1 MNMITAGPLSTPP
14 LSAGSGRQATTAAAA
29 IAEYADR
36 ALFAELMLTPK
47 PGLVDRRNCGA
58 HRDMDMNT
66 FLVSARAIAPWWP
79 RFVEIG
85 FASADIA
92 APASLSSVRPVG
104 VLCEQAMLRATEGVN
119 THKGAVFSLGL
130 LSFAAGRLLGQ
141 GTTPT
146 RERMCSE
153 VASICAGLVDRELG
167 GENQARTA
175 GERVFRQYGLAGA
188 RGEAASGY
196 AIVRSAA
203 LPVYDRLRLEGVAE
217 ELALLQVLLHLL
229 AVNNDTN
236 LASRGGLPALNYVQI
251 RAKELLRDGGA
262 LAPNGVMRMAAF
274 DDALIA
280 RHLSPGGTADMLGVT
295 WFLAQFPSSDG
306 RFAGQATTKGRW
318 SPGSENRRCRDLA
331 PI

>member
-1 MNMITAGPLSTPP
+1 MNMIYARPRSPPPFSPASTN
-14 LSAGSGRQATTAAAA
+14 QATTAAE
-29 IAEYADR
+29 IAEFAHR
-36 ALFAELMLTPK
+36 AVLAELMLTPK

-66 FLVSARAIAPWWP
+66 FLASARTIAPWWP

-141 GTTPT
+141 GATLTGD
-146 RERMCSE
+146 RMCSE
-153 VASICAGLVDRELG
+153 VASICAGLVERELG
-167 GENQARTA
+167 GKNQARTA
-175 GERVFRQYGLAGA
+175 GERVFRRYGLTGA

-203 LPVYDRLRLEGVAE
+203 LPVYDRLRLEGVVE

-236 LASRGGLPALNYVQI
+236 LASRGGLPALNYVQAY
-251 RAKELLRDGGA
+251 AKQLLREGGA
-262 LAPNGVMRMAAF
+262 LAPDGVMRMAAF
-274 DDALIA
+274 DDELIA
-280 RHLSPGGTADMLGVT
+280 RHLSPGGTADMLGIT

-306 RFAGQATTKGRW
+306 RFAGSGHREREMVAR
-318 SPGSENRRCRDLA
+318 E
-331 PI
+331 

>member
-1 MNMITAGPLSTPP
+1 MNMIYARPRSPP
-14 LSAGSGRQATTAAAA
+14 PFSPGSADQATKAAE
-29 IAEYADR
+29 IAEVAKR
-36 ALFAELMLTPK
+36 AVLAELMLTPK

-66 FLVSARAIAPWWP
+66 FLASARAIAAWWP

-85 FASADIA
+85 FASAEIP
-92 APASLSSVRPVG
+92 APVSLSSVRPVG

-141 GTTPT
+141 GATLTGD
-146 RERMCSE
+146 RMCSE
-153 VASICAGLVDRELG
+153 VAGICAGLVDRELG

-175 GERVFRQYGLAGA
+175 GERVFRQYGLTGA

-203 LPVYDRLRLEGVAE
+203 LPVYDRLRLDGVAE

-236 LASRGGLPALNYVQI
+236 LASRGGLPALNYVQAY
-251 RAKELLRDGGA
+251 AKQLLREGGA
-262 LAPNGVMRMAAF
+262 LVPDGVMRMAAF